1 MNDESNM
8 KYGNLKEGIN
18 LVFDYEYSAKEE
30 TTISINEYS
39 EFIRFEINP
48 ELTEFNYEMKN

>member
-8 KYGNLKEGIN
+8 KYGNIKEGIN

-30 TTISINEYS
+30 TTISVNEYS
-39 EFIRFEINP
+39 EFISFEINP
-48 ELTEFNYEMKN
+48 ELTEFNYKMKN